1 MKALSK
7 TNIKTTVL
15 EISELVI
22 NFPSALT
29 VANLNTLKKKEIL
42 QQFFFSMLFRGYA
55 LYPITKC
62 LLWNYG

>member
-1 MKALSK
+1 MKTHSK
-7 TNIKTTVL
+7 NNIKTAVL

-22 NFPSALT
+22 HFPSALT
-29 VANLNTLKKKEIL
+29 VADLNTLKKKEIL
-42 QQFFFSMLFRGYA
+42 QQFSFSVLFRGYA